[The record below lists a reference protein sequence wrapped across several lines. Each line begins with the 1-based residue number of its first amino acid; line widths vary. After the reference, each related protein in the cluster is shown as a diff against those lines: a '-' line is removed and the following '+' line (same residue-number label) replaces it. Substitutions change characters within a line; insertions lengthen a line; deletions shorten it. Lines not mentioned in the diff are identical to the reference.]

1 MMNAKRMGMVPR
13 AYRNVHLR
21 TAESF
26 DPNFKFKP
34 FYLYSILTEDG
45 DYAITTDINSA
56 DVYLAKPDK
65 DNKMQWVLIDGD
77 TGVICFFSDL
87 LSYMNI
93 ELKQGIIAVKRAD
106 TLTNGKFQ
114 FNVDNTIVFR
124 DHKDYQLA
132 YRKSKAVDTPAAAPA
147 PAAAAPAATPE
158 TPAAPA
164 EGAAEGGE
172 GAAEGGE
179 TPNGPTEKPAESFL
193 YRLYESFMEAFDPK
207 NDPVLEAVEISE
219 VKKNPSNFVTK
230 WQYKQLMDLRDQTN
244 ALDTL
249 AEYEKKGAS
258 ETTQITKLKNSLET
272 QKELSEIE
280 IRFRDNK
287 IKRYEENPF
296 IKKFL

>member
-1 MMNAKRMGMVPR
+1 MGFAPR
-13 AYRNVHLR
+13 AYRSVHLR

-45 DYAITTDINSA
+45 NYAITTDLNGA

-114 FNVDNTIVFR
+114 FNIDNTIVFR

-132 YRKSKAVDTPAAAPA
+132 YRKSKPAEGGAA
-147 PAAAAPAATPE
+147 PAAAA
-158 TPAAPA
+158 APA
-164 EGAAEGGE
+164 EGGAAPAAAEGG
-172 GAAEGGE
+172 EGGE
-179 TPNGPTEKPAESFL
+179 TPNGPAPPAEGTVEGFIR
-193 YRLYESFMEAFDPK
+193 RLYESFMEGFDPK

-219 VKKNPSNFVTK
+219 VKKNPENFVTK
-230 WQYKQLMDLRDQTN
+230 WQYKQLMDLRDTTN
-244 ALDTL
+244 ALDTI
-249 AEYEKKGAS
+249 AEYEKKGAAES
-258 ETTQITKLKNSLET
+258 TQITKLKNSLET
-272 QKELSEIE
+272 QKELSDIE
-280 IRFRDNK
+280 IRYRDNK

>member
-1 MMNAKRMGMVPR
+1 MNVKRLGLNPR
-13 AYRNVHLR
+13 AFRNVHLR

-45 DYAITTDINSA
+45 NFAITTDLNGA

-114 FNVDNTIVFR
+114 FNIDNTIYFR

-132 YRKSKAVDTPAAAPA
+132 YRKSKPADAAP
-147 PAAAAPAATPE
+147 PADGAAPAA
-158 TPAAPA
+158 
-164 EGAAEGGE
+164 GGE
-172 GAAEGGE
+172 Q
-179 TPNGPTEKPAESFL
+179 PNGPTPPPTESFL
-193 YRLYESFMEAFDPK
+193 YRLYESFMEGFDPK

-219 VKKNPSNFVTK
+219 VKKNPDLYSTK
-230 WQYKQLMDLRDQTN
+230 WQYKQLMDLRDTTN
-244 ALDTL
+244 ALDTI
-249 AEYEKKGAS
+249 AEYEKKGAAES
-258 ETTQITKLKNSLET
+258 TQITKLKNSLET
-272 QKELSEIE
+272 QKELSDIE
-280 IRFRDNK
+280 IKYRDTK